1 MPTDGFWVT
10 IIGFADES
18 QSIRGQQP
26 TVASV
31 TAELFVI
38 GNLLLGECLFH
49 NRPPYKNN
57 RAVPAFRLHRKSS
70 FYTATG
76 YFLIIPWFCIKL
88 SMIIS
93 RKRLSIRSVSCFT
106 RSHIAFTSRS
116 AVKTSPCSVTRCL
129 DFICCCT

>member
-10 IIGFADES
+10 IIGFADEP

-70 FYTATG
+70 FYTAKAH
-76 YFLIIPWFCIKL
+76 FLIIPARCIKYAK
-88 SMIIS
+88 IIS
-93 RKRLSIRSVSCFT
+93 IIISSNVIGISFIAASITGEGVKYCPSSCLSAALRNT
-106 RSHIAFTSRS
+106 
-116 AVKTSPCSVTRCL
+116 
-129 DFICCCT
+129 

>member
-10 IIGFADES
+10 IIGFADEP

-70 FYTATG
+70 FYTAKAH
-76 YFLIIPWFCIKL
+76 FLIIPARCIKYAK
-88 SMIIS
+88 IIS
-93 RKRLSIRSVSCFT
+93 NTLPPLKPNW
-106 RSHIAFTSRS
+106 TSAEFMHMAIS
-116 AVKTSPCSVTRCL
+116 GEV
-129 DFICCCT
+129 

>member
-10 IIGFADES
+10 IIGFADEP

-70 FYTATG
+70 FYTAKAH
-76 YFLIIPWFCIKL
+76 FLIIPARCIKYAK
-88 SMIIS
+88 IIS
-93 RKRLSIRSVSCFT
+93 FFVQISYC
-106 RSHIAFTSRS
+106 
-116 AVKTSPCSVTRCL
+116 VKFLKNLLTNSKYS
-129 DFICCCT
+129 DIIK